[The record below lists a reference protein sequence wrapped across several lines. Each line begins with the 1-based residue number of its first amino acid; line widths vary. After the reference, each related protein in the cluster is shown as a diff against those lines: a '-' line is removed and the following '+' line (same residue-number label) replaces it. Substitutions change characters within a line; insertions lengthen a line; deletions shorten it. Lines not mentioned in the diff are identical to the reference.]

1 MASCSSSDARSR
13 RGGSSRPASG
23 SGCAS
28 SRSCSHTARS
38 TRRRGGSC
46 GSRSGGS
53 RAASCTAPGTCG
65 DGGASCPPRRRRAS
79 ARPGAGREERVDSR
93 RRILDALR
101 AASPPAPRAP
111 DLSGV
116 GVRWD
121 DPVKKLSEMVLAV
134 AGRLEGVPGTVDLS
148 RAKDAHALEGL
159 GLAVLP
165 GAFAVAE
172 NGAVWVR
179 GETFRPR
186 GAFVIAEHLALVVP
200 ASEVVHDLH
209 EAYRRIV
216 LDGAGFGTFIA
227 GPSKTADIEQ
237 ALVIGAHGARSCTLF
252 LVG

>member
-1 MASCSSSDARSR
+1 
-13 RGGSSRPASG
+13 
-23 SGCAS
+23 
-28 SRSCSHTARS
+28 
-38 TRRRGGSC
+38 
-46 GSRSGGS
+46 
-53 RAASCTAPGTCG
+53 
-65 DGGASCPPRRRRAS
+65 
-79 ARPGAGREERVDSR
+79 VDSR

-134 AGRLEGVPGTVDLS
+134 AGRLVRVPDAAALPAAVAALASEVGAAQVASAVEGVPGTVDLS